1 MDEWREM
8 CLSKIRILVNIQKI
22 LLLSLNSELVG
33 VQKIS
38 ARSVPLTSNF
48 GNSSFEKK
56 FWFEFGLFLYNKDI
70 FII

>member
-48 GNSSFEKK
+48 GNSSYEKNS
-56 FWFEFGLFLYNKDI
+56 GLSLGFFCIIKIYSLY
-70 FII
+70 